1 MKKKRGIALLI
12 TALMFVLCVTGCG
25 TQKIETTKKET
36 TEEKKLQIG
45 LSFDSFVIERWL
57 RDRDMFVSTAQGL
70 GAEVNVQVAG
80 GDVDEQISQIE
91 YFIQKEMDV
100 IVIIPIDGDALYDV
114 VKEAKDKGIKVVCYD
129 RMIANVDADLYITID
144 NEMKHRRSRRVC
156 AFLSCCAARRS
167 SSICSSVAG
176 SCSVS
181 ACSVCTWSK
190 RLPL

>member
-80 GDVDEQISQIE
+80 GTDLTDRI
-91 YFIQKEMDV
+91 
-100 IVIIPIDGDALYDV
+100 LYP
-114 VKEAKDKGIKVVCYD
+114 EGNGRD
-129 RMIANVDADLYITID
+129 RDHPD
-144 NEMKHRRSRRVC
+144 RRR
-156 AFLSCCAARRS
+156 
-167 SSICSSVAG
+167 
-176 SCSVS
+176 CSV
-181 ACSVCTWSK
+181 
-190 RLPL
+190 